1 MGHSINCLCNPHG
14 GSMNTATQRTKIIQC
29 LSKGKWVSPLDA
41 LRQAGTMKLSTRVGE
56 LRAEG
61 FLILD
66 KWHESKEYKLYKMVK
81 E

>member
-1 MGHSINCLCNPHG
+1 
-14 GSMNTATQRTKIIQC
+14 

-41 LRQAGTMKLSTRVGE
+41 LHQAGTMKLSTRVGE

-66 KWHESKEYKLYKMVK
+66 KWHESKEYKLYRMVK
-81 E
+81 S